1 LPQSHSGIAARPLRR
16 SGGAAAA
23 PETGEVKISFRDLPE
38 A

>member
-1 LPQSHSGIAARPLRR
+1 VELRPGRC
-16 SGGAAAA
+16 GAAAA